1 MIFFR
6 FGFKKFQENFQ
17 NFYIVVLQRATLN
30 FISKPVVV
38 KNTLWSIGFSNFR
51 QSFKYKYLNK
61 VPELILILVLL
72 LVHPYRRTF
81 SVQTL

>member
-6 FGFKKFQENFQ
+6 FGFKKCQENFQ
-17 NFYIVVLQRATLN
+17 NLYIVDLQRATPN

-38 KNTLWSIGFSNFR
+38 KNTLWSIVFSNFR